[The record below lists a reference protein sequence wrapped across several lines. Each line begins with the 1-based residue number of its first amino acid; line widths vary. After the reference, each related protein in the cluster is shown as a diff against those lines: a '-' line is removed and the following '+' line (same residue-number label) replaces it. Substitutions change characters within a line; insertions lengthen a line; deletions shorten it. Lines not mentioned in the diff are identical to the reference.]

1 MSSTGTFG
9 INSDNFNISGNTNIN
24 NLVVSGTTSFP
35 NNSISRSAINGGT
48 GGLTLSSDATDVNK
62 YIPFSSSATGNIS
75 TANTSSNLYYNRS

>member
-35 NNSISRSAINGGT
+35 SNSI
-48 GGLTLSSDATDVNK
+48 
-62 YIPFSSSATGNIS
+62 
-75 TANTSSNLYYNRS
+75 